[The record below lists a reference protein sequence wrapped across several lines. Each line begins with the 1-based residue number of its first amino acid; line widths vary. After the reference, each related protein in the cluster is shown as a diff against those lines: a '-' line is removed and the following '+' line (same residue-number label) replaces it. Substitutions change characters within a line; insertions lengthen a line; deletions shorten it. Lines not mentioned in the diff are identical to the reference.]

1 MTAARGG
8 LPFLRNLVGGET
20 EEGVVIAETV
30 EAEIGDRHPDL
41 DAPVRTTGAHLEIG
55 SESDLSHP
63 GILFIQS
70 LFLCRITND
79 KTCRDEIK
87 HLD

>member
-41 DAPVRTTGAHLEIG
+41 DAPVRTTGAHPEIG

-63 GILFIQS
+63 GILSIQSVQS
-70 LFLCRITND
+70 LFRI
-79 KTCRDEIK
+79 
-87 HLD
+87 

>member
-20 EEGVVIAETV
+20 EEGVVIAENV
-30 EAEIGDRHPDL
+30 EAEIEDRRPDL

-63 GILFIQS
+63 GILSIQSVQS
-70 LFLCRITND
+70 LFRI
-79 KTCRDEIK
+79 
-87 HLD
+87 